1 MERKNRI
8 YLDNAATTFVFEEIL
23 NQMPEI
29 FTELY
34 ANPNSIYSDAQT
46 SRHIIEKSRKN
57 ISDIIGV
64 SQDEIIF
71 TSCATESNNTVIRG
85 LAEKYPEKK
94 KILIS
99 PIEHKSVLNPARF
112 LSKRGFNVEFLKV
125 DRNGVVDIDD
135 LKRSVDRDTLLVS
148 VIHGNNE
155 TGVLQ
160 DINEIGK
167 VCREKDVFFFSDTV
181 QSFLKEKID
190 PDLVDFFSVSGHKI
204 GAPKGIGL
212 LYKRKNIKIE
222 PLLFGGGQERGLR
235 SGTEN
240 TQFIKFLSDAVK
252 IWNNRRK
259 EFLKK
264 LIELR
269 NYFERRIKE
278 EIPDVKIVSESV
290 KRLPHISCV
299 VFPYIDA
306 QTVILSLD
314 RKGIAVSSGS
324 ACSSGAPEPSH
335 VLLSYGY
342 TDKEA
347 LRTVRFSF
355 SYKNNNYE
363 IEIVIREIKNLIDN
377 YKTFM
382 STF

>member
-34 ANPNSIYSDAQT
+34 ANPNSIYSDAQVA
-46 SRHIIEKSRKN
+46 RQIIEKSREN

-64 SQDEIIF
+64 SPDEIIF

-85 LAEKYPEKK
+85 LAERYPEKK
-94 KILIS
+94 KVLIS

-112 LSKRGFNVEFLKV
+112 LSKRGFNVELLKM
-125 DRNGVVDIDD
+125 DRNGIVDIDD
-135 LKRSVDRDTLLVS
+135 LKRRIDKDTLFVS

-160 DINEIGK
+160 DINQIGRICK
-167 VCREKDVFFFSDTV
+167 EKGVFFFSDTV
-181 QSFLKEKID
+181 QSFMREEID
-190 PDLVDFFSVSGHKI
+190 PNFTDFFSVSGHKI
-204 GAPKGIGL
+204 GTPKGVGL
-212 LYKRKNIKIE
+212 LYKRKDIKIE

-252 IWNNRRK
+252 IWDK
-259 EFLKK
+259 ERGKFLKK
-264 LIELR
+264 LVELR
-269 NYFERRIKE
+269 DYFERRIKE
-278 EIPDVKIVSESV
+278 EVPEVIIVSEGV

-299 VFPYIDA
+299 ILPYIDA
-306 QTVILSLD
+306 QTVIISLD

-324 ACSSGAPEPSH
+324 ACSSGTPEPSH

-347 LRTVRFSF
+347 LRAVRISFSF
-355 SYKNNNYE
+355 RNSKEE
-363 IEIVIREIKNLIDN
+363 IETVVREIKNLIDN